1 MFCHIMEKNKYFELV
16 VSSLSRHQQK
26 VDFQGRECIEI
37 LCNNPI
43 TPYNYHT
50 HLYSYMRCKP

>member
-1 MFCHIMEKNKYFELV
+1 MMEKNKYFELV

-26 VDFQGRECIEI
+26 VHFQGRECIEI
-37 LCNNPI
+37 LCNNSI